1 MRVAQVS
8 GHYPPNFVSGGTLV
22 PQRLARAAARDG
34 HDSMVFAGYLDES
47 RSPLETWVE
56 DDGSGVEITWVVT
69 TPWTAM
75 TDRRNYDN
83 PGAEAVFRTWL
94 ELRRPDVVHFHSIQT
109 LGGSLLPA
117 AKEAGAKVV
126 LTMHDFWWFC
136 SHQFLVDERMRPCS
150 LVVSCGARAD
160 ESGEERDRA
169 ARLRA
174 MMSHADIILAPSA
187 IARDVFVA
195 NGVDPDRIRVD
206 ENGIEN
212 PPASVGERRTGDG
225 VLRLLYAGGPHPLK
239 GWGILCDAAQLLGE
253 RDDLVLDAYGI
264 DWDGDSQGL
273 PHWVR
278 PRPRYGREEVDDV
291 FASHDF
297 LVLPSVARESHSIV
311 TREALGAGLGVI
323 CSDILGPEEAVRH
336 GYNGLVVPAGDAVA
350 LANALAGLAADAP
363 AARELTGRGSV
374 SPIRDLAD
382 QIAGDLTLYD
392 ELVRGSGRRKSTP
405 TPPIRSVLFVVGIDG
420 APLRYR
426 AQLPAEALQGLGVR
440 THVRSYLDPEL
451 PSLAAQVDAIVLY
464 RVPATDDIMSLTRR
478 VRSHRRAPL
487 LFDVDDLIFDP
498 ELRGQLA
505 GLSKLSPAEQRMWW
519 RGVGRYR
526 TTMEACDVYIGSTAE
541 LCRQAERVV
550 GMPSARFPNGVG
562 RLLARCSDRALA
574 RPRSAGPIR
583 IGYFSGTSTH
593 DHDWAVVEP
602 AIVRIMQNH
611 PEVELWL
618 GGLLEPSEALDAFGD
633 RVRRMPF
640 RPWYEL
646 PAVLRDTDIC
656 LAPLALDNRFNESK
670 SAIKWLEAALVG
682 TPTIASPTEPFRE
695 AIDPGRT
702 GFLAGTEQEWEKA
715 IELLI
720 GSAAERARVGSQARR
735 EVLLH
740 YSPEIQGRRY
750 LAILQEA
757 VARVRLQGHRP
768 LSDWEPVTDDERFD
782 AARAHVDPYVLPLA
796 PAPRSRLRMAG
807 DVLVQQGIVGLGRS
821 GTRLAR
827 RAARVAVD
835 EGLVGVARRI
845 IR

>member
-22 PQRLARAAARDG
+22 PQRLARAAARAG
-34 HDSMVFAGYLDES
+34 HESMVFAGYLDEG
-47 RSPLETWVE
+47 RPPLETWVE
-56 DDGSGVEITWVVT
+56 DDGSGVEVTWVVT
-69 TPWTAM
+69 TPWIYE

-83 PGAEAVFRTWL
+83 PAVEAAFRTWL

-117 AKEAGAKVV
+117 AKEAGARVV

-136 SHQFLVDERMRPCS
+136 SHQFLVDRQMRFRG
-150 LVVSCGARAD
+150 LVVSCGARG
-160 ESGEERDRA
+160 GEEQERT
-169 ARLRA
+169 ARLRE
-174 MMSHADIILAPSA
+174 MLSHADVVLAPSA

-212 PPASVGERRTGDG
+212 PPARAGAGRTGDG
-225 VLRLLYAGGPHPLK
+225 ALRLLYTGGPNPLK
-239 GWGILCDAAQLLGE
+239 GWGILRGAAELLGE
-253 RDDLVLDAYGI
+253 RDDLILDAYGI
-264 DWDGDSQGL
+264 DRRDAEGL

-278 PRPRYGREEVDDV
+278 PHPQYGREEIEGIL
-291 FASHDF
+291 ASHDF
-297 LVLPSVARESHSIV
+297 LVLPSIMRESHSIV
-311 TREALGAGLGVI
+311 TREALGAGLAVV
-323 CSDILGPEEAVRH
+323 CSDTLGPEEAVRH
-336 GYNGLVVPAGDAVA
+336 GYNGLVVPAGSTAA
-350 LANALAGLAADAP
+350 LADALTGLAADAP

-374 SPIRDLAD
+374 SPIRDLSD
-382 QIAGDLTLYD
+382 QIAGDLALYD
-392 ELVRGSGRRKSTP
+392 ELVNGSAQRSP
-405 TPPIRSVLFVVGIDG
+405 APASPVRSVLFVVGIDG

-426 AQLPAEALQGLGVR
+426 AQLPAEALEMQGVR
-440 THVRSYLDPEL
+440 TYVRSYRDPEL
-451 PSLAAQVDAIVLY
+451 PSLAARVDAVVLY
-464 RVPATDDIMSLTRR
+464 RVPATDDIMSLTRQIR
-478 VRSHRRAPL
+478 RHRRVPL
-487 LFDVDDLIFDP
+487 LFDVDDLIFDL

-505 GLSKLSPAEQRMWW
+505 GLSKLPPAEQRMWW
-519 RGVGRYR
+519 RGVARYR

-562 RLLARCSDRALA
+562 RLLAQQSDRALA

-602 AIVRIMQNH
+602 VIVRVMQRH

-618 GGLLEPSEALDAFGD
+618 GGLLEPSRTLDAFGD

-656 LAPLALDNRFNESK
+656 LAPLALDNRFNEAK
-670 SAIKWLEAALVG
+670 SAIKWLEAALVA

-702 GFLAGTEQEWEKA
+702 GFLAGTEQEWEEA
-715 IELLI
+715 VELLI
-720 GSAAERARVGSQARR
+720 GSAAERARVGAQAQR
-735 EVLLH
+735 EALLH

-750 LAILQEA
+750 LAILEKA

-768 LSDWEPVTDDERFD
+768 PSDWEPVTDDERLD
-782 AARAHVDPYVLPLA
+782 ATRAHVDPYALPRT
-796 PAPRSRLRMAG
+796 PVRRSRLRAAG
-807 DVLVQQGIVGLGRS
+807 GIFVEQGLVGLGRS

-845 IR
+845 VR